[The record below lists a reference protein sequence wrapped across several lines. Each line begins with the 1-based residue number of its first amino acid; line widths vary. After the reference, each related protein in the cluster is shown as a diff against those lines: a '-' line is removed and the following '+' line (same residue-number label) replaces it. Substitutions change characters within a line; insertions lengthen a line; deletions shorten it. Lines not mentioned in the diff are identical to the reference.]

1 MSGGKL
7 YFVYL
12 LISYLLFVFGVV
24 AFLLILCGEHYM
36 CKDTEDKSYRTKN
49 DMLDDIVTLLG
60 GRVSEALILGD
71 ISTGASNDIERATSL
86 ARNMVTKYGM
96 SDALGPIS
104 YTSGDHEVFL
114 GKDYGHTRNY
124 SENVANSIDSE
135 INRIVTN
142 AYARCEKIL
151 NDNMDK
157 LHKVAGY
164 LIEKEKMDG
173 ELFKKFMTGEEPK
186 AAEETAAGDTAVENE
201 ETEEKNN

>member
-1 MSGGKL
+1 
-7 YFVYL
+7 
-12 LISYLLFVFGVV
+12 
-24 AFLLILCGEHYM
+24 
-36 CKDTEDKSYRTKN
+36 
-49 DMLDDIVTLLG
+49 
-60 GRVSEALILGD
+60 
-71 ISTGASNDIERATSL
+71 
-86 ARNMVTKYGM
+86 MVTKYGM